1 MCALGAGD
9 DSLRASVS
17 YDGESPVAVMVR
29 FTLKTDESTYQSL
42 HAQMLSMARPAGMLF
57 HSSHTVGDQVG
68 IVDFWPS
75 EDAWGAFAAGP
86 LAEGM
91 KGAGIAPPDDLEVVQ
106 LLNADGG

>member
-75 EDAWGAFAAGP
+75 EDAWGSVRGGTTGRGH
-86 LAEGM
+86 EGR
-91 KGAGIAPPDDLEVVQ
+91 GDRSSR
-106 LLNADGG
+106 